1 MRSQIYDILRER
13 IIKGYYRPGESLSEV
28 KLAKEFKVSR
38 TPVREALIR
47 LAAEENFVTIVAN
60 LGARVADIN
69 LRDFQYI
76 LEVRLMLERGIA
88 RLAARNV
95 VEQDIVDLENLMNKM
110 MTLPEENVLELIDC
124 DKQFH
129 QLLVRATQNP
139 FLAKYAS
146 NVLDQFS
153 RLQNLMR
160 MKPNRMQADMPQ
172 VITALREKNAEE
184 LEKLLLRHVENF
196 VTKVKDLFHIGSYE

>member
-1 MRSQIYDILRER
+1 MRSQIYDILRDR
-13 IIKGYYRPGESLSEV
+13 IIKGYYKPGESLSEL

-38 TPVREALIR
+38 TPVREALIG
-47 LAAEENFVTIVAN
+47 LSAEENFVTIVPN
-60 LGARVADIN
+60 LGARVSDIN

-88 RLAARNV
+88 RLAAHNV
-95 VEQDIVDLENLMNKM
+95 LERDIADLENLMARM
-110 MTLPEENVLELIDC
+110 EQMTEDNVLELIEC

-129 QLLVRATQNP
+129 QLMVQATQNP

-146 NVLDQFS
+146 TVLDQFN
-153 RLQNLMR
+153 RLQNLMQI
-160 MKPNRMQADMPQ
+160 KPNRMQADMPV
-172 VITALREKNAEE
+172 VIAALKENDADK

-196 VTKVKDLFHIGSYE
+196 VTKVKNLFHIGTYA